1 MKTKLTLVLFF
12 VFYIGIAFSQ
22 DTLLLLTGKIYS
34 GQITEIS
41 NDFIKIRTEGIKLNP
56 LKLIYN
62 DELFSYVKNNNETI
76 IYKPDTFNESTFNV
90 LEMEN
95 FIKGTQDGKNLYHAP
110 FATIGGFAA
119 GMTGG
124 IFGFWGSIIP
134 TSYVLITGLKT
145 PKIETSFPYEDKV
158 TLPANQI
165 NLSYG
170 LKFSPIKEVM
180 PTNDQKYNSFYE
192 YGYNISAKDKKIRN
206 SIKGSVLGVVTFI
219 VAAMIYT
226 HM

>member
-1 MKTKLTLVLFF
+1 MKTKLSLTLIF
-12 VFYIGIAFSQ
+12 VFCISITFSQ

-41 NDFIKIRTEGIKLNP
+41 NNFIIIKTEGKKLNP

-62 DELFSYVKNNNETI
+62 DELFSFVKNNNETI
-76 IYKPDTFNESTFNV
+76 IYKPDSINESTFNA
-90 LEMEN
+90 LEMKY
-95 FIKGTQDGKNLYHAP
+95 FIKGTQDGKKFYHAP

-124 IFGFWGSIIP
+124 VFGFWGSIIP

-145 PKIETSFPYEDKV
+145 PKVKTSFPDEDKI
-158 TLPANQI
+158 TLPANQV

-180 PTNDQKYNSFYE
+180 PTNDQIYNSFYE
-192 YGYNISAKDKKIRN
+192 YGYNISAKDKKIKN

-219 VAAMIYT
+219 AAAMIFT